1 MRSFKLVAAVAMLMA
16 AVAFGE
22 PNESIVVYTL
32 ELGGNN
38 HADLWENNQYP
49 RFTQGVVDTSAEIFN
64 VENNGDDVTWAVR
77 VSVGGLHSNPGSFE
91 HGYPALGAANLVFD
105 LELYDDSTGQL
116 VAFGAA
122 PLAPQGTE
130 NVPTGPGFWSSINDG
145 DSHGI
150 RGAIAP
156 DILANAAFAIGIHNK
171 GDAAGP
177 NDWRTLIDPA
187 PDGPNFDYGWYPTA
201 NGRGGVDIGN
211 TKEIVEVDD
220 PSLNGRL
227 IGFGAGY
234 KSYDYTNY
242 RPGVGKLY
250 IDNDNPDYGF
260 GAFFDGVTPGW
271 DDPLNPPAGA
281 VEYAV
286 FEGQISTK
294 GMPGGTY
301 TLKVVPSAEGTN
313 VLHGLVLWK
322 SATPDYSGLGSFAV
336 KANQVLVA
344 NPDGLKFTVPAPA
357 QKAQIVARKIFYNNS
372 YYDSNNAA
380 IQPPGP
386 GARDDDNDA
395 VDPTKSPLM
404 AGGGLATTAN
414 WTGFVQGINGLIY
427 EIKNPSRTPVAAD
440 FEFLDIGR
448 AGNLPGTPVNPA
460 DFQTFDLGDDVV
472 RVVVTFPS
480 TGGASPTGTVR
491 NTWLQVNIGTGF
503 GAPAETHYW
512 GNAAGDTM
520 DAPTGNSILVAPADM
535 TRVRDNPIF
544 PPNTALVSNPYD
556 INKDGLVSPLDQTL
570 IRNNPAF
577 PPNTV
582 IAITK

>member
-250 IDNDNPDYGF
+250 IDNDNPDFGF

-357 QKAQIVARKIFYNNS
+357 QKAQIVARHIFYNNS
-372 YYDSNNAA
+372 YYDGNKAA
-380 IQPPGP
+380 IDPAPIA
-386 GARDDDNDA
+386 GANNDDSDA
-395 VDPTKSPLM
+395 IDPSKSPLM
-404 AGGGLATTAN
+404 AGAGLATFAN
-414 WTGFVQGINGLIY
+414 WTGYTKGINGLIY
-427 EIKNPSRTPVAAD
+427 DVKDATRAPEVGD
-440 FEFLDIGR
+440 FQFLDITRTGTG
-448 AGNLPGTPVNPA
+448 AGVPKAPNGFAVLPGAGV
-460 DFQTFDLGDDVV
+460 DGSD
-472 RVVVTFPS
+472 RVVITFADGS
-480 TGGASPTGTVR
+480 IID
-491 NTWLQVNIGTGF
+491 TWLQVTIGTGF
-503 GAPAETHYW
+503 GLETAETHW
-512 GNAAGDTM
+512 WANAQADCGTVQG
-520 DAPTGNSILVAPADM
+520 TNILVDATDEIQARANPRNFLNRAPVDWPW
-535 TRVRDNPIF
+535 D
-544 PPNTALVSNPYD
+544 Y
-556 INKDGLVSPLDQTL
+556 NKDSLCDATDQL
-570 IRNNPAF
+570 LSRNNPKTF
-577 PPNTV
+577 LNCVRIISKP
-582 IAITK
+582 

>member
-177 NDWRTLIDPA
+177 DDWRTLIDPA

-250 IDNDNPDYGF
+250 IDNDNPDFGF

-357 QKAQIVARKIFYNNS
+357 QKAQIVARHIFYNNS
-372 YYDSNNAA
+372 YYDGNKAA
-380 IQPPGP
+380 IDPAPIA
-386 GARDDDNDA
+386 GANNDDADA
-395 VDPTKSPLM
+395 IDPSKSPLM
-404 AGGGLATTAN
+404 VGDGQATFAN
-414 WTGFVQGINGLIY
+414 WTGYNKGINGLIY
-427 EIKNPSRTPVAAD
+427 DVKDATRTPVAAD
-440 FEFLDIGR
+440 FTFTNTGKD
-448 AGNLPGTPVNPA
+448 GNGSIPVAPVAFATQATA
-460 DFQTFDLGDDVV
+460 DPTVTRCIFTFEGVIDC
-472 RVVVTFPS
+472 
-480 TGGASPTGTVR
+480 
-491 NTWLQVNIGTGF
+491 WLQVTIGTGF
-503 GAPAETHYW
+503 GLEAPETHWW
-512 GNAAGDTM
+512 GNARGDTG
-520 DAPTGNSILVAPADM
+520 AGNSGTNILVNANDEVMCRAPYLHNAF
-535 TRVRDNPIF
+535 NPA
-544 PPNTALVSNPYD
+544 PVDDASDL
-556 INKDGLVSPLDQTL
+556 NKDRLVNANDEVLCRSPYVT
-570 IRNNPAF
+570 NAF
-577 PPNTV
+577 NCV
-582 IAITK
+582 KAIVR

>member
-344 NPDGLKFTVPAPA
+344 NPDGLKFTVPAPEVNA
-357 QKAQIVARKIFYNNS
+357 EIVARHVFYNQCA
-372 YYDSNNAA
+372 YDGNKAA
-380 IQPPGP
+380 IDPGP
-386 GARDDDNDA
+386 IAGANNDDGDA
-395 VDPTKSPLM
+395 VDTTKVPLM
-404 AGGGLATTAN
+404 LGGGTSTFANYTTYAK
-414 WTGFVQGINGLIY
+414 GLNGLVY
-427 EIKNPSRTPVAAD
+427 DIKNLNGAVPTASDFVFTYMGRTGAMAPQVKVPSAVVLWPGAGVDGSDRLFIS
-440 FEFLDIGR
+440 FENESI
-448 AGNLPGTPVNPA
+448 VNGW
-460 DFQTFDLGDDVV
+460 LKVE
-472 RVVVTFPS
+472 VT
-480 TGGASPTGTVR
+480 
-491 NTWLQVNIGTGF
+491 TGF
-503 GAPAETHYW
+503 GAPAEEHWW
-512 GNAAGDTM
+512 GNVQGEAQN
-520 DAPTGNSILVAPADM
+520 DANNMIVNALDLSLIKANYTNPGQAPVSWVWDFDKNR
-535 TRVRDNPIF
+535 TCN
-544 PPNTALVSNPYD
+544 ALDASYA
-556 INKDGLVSPLDQTL
+556 KGKF
-570 IRNNPAF
+570 NNPPSTA
-577 PPNTV
+577 V
-582 IAITK
+582 LKITR